1 MWKED
6 SAITLLTRPVDVI
19 NRVLGSGGLALAG
32 QGVAPPHWS
41 GRRWPRW
48 AGVVERLPGL
58 AATDR
63 NTPPSVSHHV
73 PQTWTVQAQAGLQ
86 GSFQLRGL
94 VLCSP
99 GFSESRKT

>member
-1 MWKED
+1 MWEED
-6 SAITLLTRPVDVI
+6 SAISILTRPVDVT

-32 QGVAPPHWS
+32 QGGGPTPLV
-41 GRRWPRW
+41 RK
-48 AGVVERLPGL
+48 AGVAERLPGL

-86 GSFQLRGL
+86 GSFQLSGP
-94 VLCSP
+94 VLTTP